1 MTNINAINYI
11 KDLEISNNLNKDLF
25 ESTSFKFKLDEIRNG
40 LSNDYKSLVDIM
52 MNLLNF
58 NPYFRTTAYDML
70 KNCKIF
76 DSVRNRHKESVLDY
90 INK

>member
-1 MTNINAINYI
+1 VTNINAINYI

>member
-25 ESTSFKFKLDEIRNG
+25 ESTSFKVKLDEIRNG